1 MYVTKITMKKSKPTK
16 SNDPAKI
23 LKMIS
28 RDEELERNDG
38 KWVSKDRPH
47 KNKKKYDRKRDKKGD
62 LDSFFFKPGDQVEF
76 IDKNPGSTGL
86 SHESIY
92 TVEDFCEM
100 KDSELNWIPA
110 VIYSCGDNV
119 YVRAEES
126 FNKKFKLYE
135 GK

>member
-1 MYVTKITMKKSKPTK
+1 MKKSKPTK

-47 KNKKKYDRKRDKKGD
+47 KNKKKYDRNRDKRVDLDPFPFKQGD
-62 LDSFFFKPGDQVEF
+62 LVEF
-76 IDKNPGSTGL
+76 KDKTPGSTGL

-92 TVEDFCEM
+92 TFEGRCEI
-100 KDSELNWIPA
+100 KDSALNWVPG
-110 VIYSCGDNV
+110 VLYSCDGHT
-119 YVRAEES
+119 YAREES
-126 FNKKFKLYE
+126 SFLTKFKLYGE
-135 GK
+135 